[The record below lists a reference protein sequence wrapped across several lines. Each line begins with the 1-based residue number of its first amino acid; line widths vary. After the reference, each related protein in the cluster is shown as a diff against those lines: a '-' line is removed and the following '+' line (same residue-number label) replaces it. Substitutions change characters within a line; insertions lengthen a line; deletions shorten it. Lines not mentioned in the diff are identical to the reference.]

1 VTGLR
6 RERRAVPIVRE
17 FVGLPSPVVGRA
29 GAGGHPCQGVYHRP
43 AQSRPQVAFIATHYN
58 VDFSEHYLAGLMAE
72 RGFGF
77 LGWNTRFRGNE
88 AHFLLDHALA
98 EIGVGVRWLREQA
111 GAERI
116 VLLGNSGGG
125 SLMAAYQS
133 QSVEPLIRPV
143 AGMRPL
149 TAVEKLPPGD
159 YFVALAA
166 HSGRPEVLTN
176 WLDPSVTDEGD
187 PLAADPD
194 LDPFNPANGPPFNED
209 FQARYRAGQR
219 ARNERITGWVH
230 GQLAALAGTRARDRL
245 FLVHRGWAD
254 LRMIDPA
261 IEPSDRRPN
270 WCYLG
275 EPVKAS
281 YGVFGVG
288 TVSTLRTWLSM
299 WSLRTSQCIAA
310 PHLAKITL
318 PSLVLHATADTGVF
332 DSDARAL
339 LRGLAAADKRLEFIK
354 ADHYLTEPAR
364 AREDAADLIAAWV
377 REHS

>member
-1 VTGLR
+1 MT
-6 RERRAVPIVRE
+6 EIVRE
-17 FVGLPSPVVGRA
+17 FVGLPSPVIGRA
-29 GAGGHPCQGVYHRP
+29 AAGGHPCQGLYHRRAGHRP
-43 AQSRPQVAFIATHYN
+43 ATAFIATHYN
-58 VDFSEHYLAGLMAE
+58 VDFSEHYLASLLAE

-133 QSVEPLIRPV
+133 QAVEPNVVPVTGTRPV
-143 AGMRPL
+143 PAIETL
-149 TAVEKLPPGD
+149 LPAD
-159 YFVALAA
+159 LFVALAA

-176 WLDPSVTDEGD
+176 WLDPSVTDERD
-187 PLAADPD
+187 PLSADPE
-194 LDPFNPANGPPFNED
+194 LDPYNPAHGPPFSAE
-209 FQARYRAGQR
+209 FQRRYRAAQR
-219 ARNERITGWVH
+219 ARNERITDWVLAR
-230 GQLAALAGTRARDRL
+230 LAALAGQRGRDQL
-245 FLVHRGWAD
+245 FVVPRSWAD
-254 LRMIDPA
+254 LRMIDPT

-275 EPVKAS
+275 DPMRAN

-288 TVSTLRTWLSM
+288 TVSTLRSWLSM

-310 PHLAKITL
+310 PHLARITL
-318 PSLVLHATADTGVF
+318 PSLVVHATADACVYA
-332 DSDARAL
+332 SDARAL
-339 LRGLAAADKRLEFIK
+339 HDAIAATDKRLEFIE
-354 ADHYLTEPAR
+354 ADHYLQEPDGS
-364 AREDAADLIAAWV
+364 RERAADLIAAWV
-377 REHS
+377 TGHVA